1 MWTHALAVAC
11 GGALGAVARWF
22 VALHMPARGFPW
34 ATLFVNVSGSL
45 VFGML
50 MAALAARDLRPD
62 ELRVF
67 VFAGFLGAFT
77 TFSTF
82 SWDTFALFQ
91 QGEPVRA
98 LLNIAANFTLCLA
111 AVAGGYALINTL
123 K

>member
-1 MWTHALAVAC
+1 MWTHGLAVAC
-11 GGALGAVARWF
+11 GGAVGALARWL
-22 VALHMPARGFPW
+22 VGMYLPSKGFPW

-45 VFGML
+45 AFGML
-50 MAALAARDLRPD
+50 MAALAVRELMPD

-67 VFAGFLGAFT
+67 VFAGLLGAFT

-91 QGEPVRA
+91 QGEPLRA
-98 LLNIAANFTLCLA
+98 LLNIAANFALCLA
-111 AVAGGYALINTL
+111 AVAGGYTLINTL